1 MNLENIN
8 LVKKGSFWTAFI
20 KTNQLNETYFNKVNT
35 LRRHRIATS
44 VFFFIA
50 GLTFATWASRIPA
63 IQAKLQLSDAGLG
76 GILFSLPLG
85 LMLSL
90 PLSGWMVSKY
100 GSRPIM
106 ITGALLYPAILLL
119 LASASSVTLL
129 AMSLFLFGVLGNLLN
144 IAMNTQA
151 VGVESLYGRSVMASF
166 HGLWSLAGFSG
177 ALIGTFFVS
186 QGISPLT
193 HFSIVAGL
201 AVLLLFLFYKNTLP
215 KDIGNNQP
223 QKLFV
228 KPDKKILLL
237 GLIAF
242 CCLLCEGAMSDW
254 SGVYFKKI
262 VEAPASMITLGYV
275 AFTAMMALGRFLG
288 DWLVTKLGVNNVLQ
302 ISGTLITSGLLLSVI
317 FPNIVTATLG
327 FLLVGFG
334 VSSVVPIVYG
344 LAGKSKT
351 MSPGTALAS
360 VSTIGFLGF
369 LVGPPLI
376 GFIAQAISLRWSFT
390 LIGILGFGTA
400 VLGSRLLLEEVT
412 GIQNDPE
419 IDESEM
425 LTDVV
430 PARKGFVAWPEN
442 RESKI
447 ANDKRLSHG
456 RSRNGGFVAYPKK
469 N

>member
-8 LVKKGSFWTAFI
+8 LVKRGAFWANLY
-20 KTNQLNETYFNKVNT
+20 KTNPLNDTFFKKDNT
-35 LRRHRIATS
+35 LRRYRIATS

-63 IQAKLQLSDAGLG
+63 IQAKLHLSDGALG
-76 GILFSLPLG
+76 GVLFALPLG

-90 PLSGWMVSKY
+90 PLSGWLVSRY
-100 GSRPIM
+100 GSRPMM
-106 ITGALLYPAILLL
+106 IAGALFYPAILLL
-119 LASASSVTLL
+119 LASSPSVIQLTI
-129 AMSLFLFGVLGNLLN
+129 SLFAFGVMGNLIN

-166 HGLWSLAGFSG
+166 HGLWSLAGFTG
-177 ALIGTFFVS
+177 ALIGGFFVS
-186 QGISPLT
+186 EGISPLI
-193 HFSIVAGL
+193 HFSIIAAL
-201 AVLLLFLFYKNTLP
+201 AVILVLLFFKNSLP
-215 KDIGNNQP
+215 HDIGNQEP

-228 KPDKKILLL
+228 KPDRRILLL

-242 CCLLCEGAMSDW
+242 CTLLCEGAMADW

-275 AFTAMMALGRFLG
+275 AFTAMMATGRFLG
-288 DWLVTKLGVNNVLQ
+288 DWLVTKLGVKNMLQ
-302 ISGTLITSGLLLSVI
+302 ISGTMITSGLLLSVL
-317 FPNIVTATLG
+317 FPYLVTATIG
-327 FLLVGFG
+327 FFLVGFG

-369 LVGPPLI
+369 LIGPPVI
-376 GFIAQAISLRWSFT
+376 GFIAQAVSLRWSFT

-400 VLGSRLLLEEVT
+400 VL
-412 GIQNDPE
+412 
-419 IDESEM
+419 
-425 LTDVV
+425 
-430 PARKGFVAWPEN
+430 ARKLKLSAERDNDEDENNGKTNKRLPEKPHNGFVAWPETLYAGV
-442 RESKI
+442 ESDDYVI
-447 ANDKRLSHG
+447 HG
-456 RSRNGGFVAYPKK
+456 RTRGGGYVAYPKMV
-469 N
+469 

>member
-288 DWLVTKLGVNNVLQ
+288 DWLVTKLGVKNVLQ

-369 LVGPPLI
+369 LIGPPVI
-376 GFIAQAISLRWSFT
+376 GFIAQAVSLRWSFT

-400 VLGSRLLLEEVT
+400 VLAGKLKLPITGNNDEENKT
-412 GIQNDPE
+412 NGLKGNKKPE
-419 IDESEM
+419 N
-425 LTDVV
+425 
-430 PARKGFVAWPEN
+430 PRPGFVAWPEKLY
-442 RESKI
+442 SSTHKI
-447 ANDKRLSHG
+447 ENDIVHG
-456 RSRNGGFVAYPKK
+456 RTRNGGYVAYPKI
-469 N
+469 